1 MRVAPA
7 VSVAT
12 GLTMHRLSP
21 RLMLLLPGMLALL
34 FYLPAIA
41 HGYVWDDTYFL
52 RDMPY
57 LRDPALWWKTLTE
70 PLFVSHNYFRPLP
83 LLMFVAESQFHA
95 ASVFHLVNIVLHV
108 LNTTLIVLLA
118 RSLLPDDPRGRWR
131 ATLVACGYA
140 LHPALVENVCWISD
154 RFDLLMTTFILLAL
168 WVGTRA
174 FFWRNGLLAICLL
187 GALLSKETGIVLLA
201 LMPLWQ
207 RVHEGGPLS
216 LKAFVRKHWRAWCV
230 MGLAL
235 GCYLVLRFAAFGFLF
250 RGDTQMHPGNVVQHL
265 LLVGKTIGWYC
276 SLLLLPF
283 GRMAPV
289 HPGSTPIALNDI
301 GAWLGLLLIAALLA
315 FVWRRRA
322 TPVAWLLLM
331 VLVALAPQSNLLPLT
346 IGDNIVHDRYL
357 IVPVACTALLLAHLL
372 RDVREVSLRALGVW
386 LMTAGACV
394 MLIVPHWRSEA
405 TLWTW
410 AYEKHPESQIAA
422 GNYLAVLVNAE
433 RNDEA
438 LAMCD
443 RIMVW
448 PKYRG
453 GALEMRA
460 LLLWRQQRF
469 DEAASTVQT
478 ALALPNEDNAMGRL
492 IRSDY
497 FNLAAQI
504 EMDRGHWAEAER
516 DLQASLQL
524 TPYYARSY
532 YIQSIWYYRRGRTQ
546 EGDVAM
552 QTMRRYALPEY
563 AAAYAE
569 AVAALR
575 ELSING
581 KADGQRSEPVG
592 TRVSAQSS

>member
-1 MRVAPA
+1 M
-7 VSVAT
+7 
-12 GLTMHRLSP
+12 LRLSP
-21 RLMLLLPGMLALL
+21 RLILLLPGILALL
-34 FYLPAIA
+34 FYLPAIG

-57 LRDPALWWKTLTE
+57 LRDPALWWKTLSQ

-95 ASVFHLVNIVLHV
+95 AGVFHLVNILLHV
-108 LNTTLIVLLA
+108 VNTTLVALLA
-118 RSLLPDDPRGRWR
+118 RSLLPGDARGRWR
-131 ATLVACGYA
+131 ATLAACVYA

-168 WVGTRA
+168 WIETRRFA
-174 FFWRNGLLAICLL
+174 LRDIVLGICLL

-201 LMPLWQ
+201 LLPLWQ
-207 RVHEGGPLS
+207 CAQLTRASDVVSIGALLH
-216 LKAFVRKHWRAWCV
+216 AWWRAHWRKYVA
-230 MGLAL
+230 MLLAL
-235 GCYLVLRFAAFGFLF
+235 LVYFTLRFTAFGFLF
-250 RGDTQMHPGNVVQHL
+250 RGDTQMHPGDAVQHL
-265 LLVGKTIGWYC
+265 LLIGKTVGWYC
-276 SLLLLPF
+276 SLLLFPF

-289 HPGSTPIALNDI
+289 HPGSTPILLSDI
-301 GAWLGLLLIAALLA
+301 GAWLGLLLIAAMLV
-315 FVWRRRA
+315 FVWRRRN
-322 TPVAWLLLM
+322 TPAAWLLLM
-331 VLVALAPQSNLLPLT
+331 LLVAIAPQSNLLPLT

-357 IVPVACTALLLAHLL
+357 ILPVACAALLLAHAL
-372 RDVREVSLRALGVW
+372 RDGGEKPLRALGIW
-386 LMTAGACV
+386 LMAAGVCV

-410 AYEKHPESQIAA
+410 AYEQHPESEIAS
-422 GNYLAVLVNAE
+422 GNYLAVLVNAQ

-443 RIMVW
+443 RLMAW

-453 GALEMRA
+453 GVLEMRA

-469 DEAASTVQT
+469 DAAAAAVQA
-478 ALALPNEDNAMGRL
+478 ALTLPSEDNTMGRL

-497 FNLAAQI
+497 FNLLAQI
-504 EMDRGHWAEAER
+504 DMDRGRWADAER

-546 EGDVAM
+546 EGDASM

-575 ELSING
+575 ELSVNG
-581 KADGQRSEPVG
+581 KADGLNSEHRD
-592 TRVSAQSS
+592 THVSAQSS